1 MSQSALSSV
10 IDPAERQ
17 ALCDA
22 LERLE
27 QTQSTGRPWAL
38 AEAHRDVAHAYRRL
52 GALPSALALLEQALQ
67 WARVTGA
74 RDEAVDLQCEIVE
87 TLALQAATSDPEQTG
102 SARAARERARD
113 LVFDASRQAAGVAD
127 AKWEVTVLLRLSDV
141 LDRFGDRDDA
151 TLLQVRALQLTVGAA
166 LSAPAQTAADAALL
180 RCH

>member
-10 IDPAERQ
+10 IDPAERR

-22 LERLE
+22 LAHLE
-27 QTQSTGRPWAL
+27 QAQSMGRPWAL
-38 AEAHRDVAHAYRRL
+38 AEAHRDVAQAYRRL

-74 RDEAVDLQCEIVE
+74 RDQAVDLQCEIVE
-87 TLALQAATSDPEQTG
+87 TLALQATTSDPEQIG

-113 LVFDASRQAAGVAD
+113 LVFDASRQAARVAD

-151 TLLQVRALQLTVGAA
+151 TLLQVRALQLTVGVCAEMQR
-166 LSAPAQTAADAALL
+166 PTAADAALL